1 MASIR
6 RPCRDRLHS
15 TLIEKVAMRWSF
27 KIGKVAGTEIRIHLT
42 LLLLLVWLGAV
53 AAREGAPI
61 DAINVIALICLAFVC
76 VLLHE
81 LGHVFVALSFGITT
95 PRIVLYPIG
104 GIAWMKQIPREPRTE
119 FLIALAGPA
128 VNLFIA
134 ALSFLLI
141 GGLFPLPPVE
151 SPFSLQGFLAA
162 LIWINLMLGLF
173 NLIPAFPMDGGR
185 ALRAIL
191 AMRLPYAK
199 ATTIAVRIGEFFA
212 IAIAVFS
219 ILGSQPVLF
228 LISLLIFVSANAE
241 GAVVKREHLLAGLN
255 ASDAAMKEFH
265 TLQMQDSI
273 HHAVTLMM
281 NSSQPDFP
289 VVNLGGQCTAIATR
303 NSIIQA
309 LRDRGP
315 NTQVSD
321 VVRDIPAQI
330 DLGVSANEAL
340 RLLVESGLPGAAIVD
355 GNGILQKWLTL
366 ENVDDLL
373 QTRAATHHFAIR

>member
-1 MASIR
+1 
-6 RPCRDRLHS
+6 
-15 TLIEKVAMRWSF
+15 MRWSL

-42 LLLLLVWLGAV
+42 LLLLLVWLGAL

-61 DAINVIALICLAFVC
+61 DAINVISLICLAFAC

-128 VNLFIA
+128 VNIFIA
-134 ALSFLLI
+134 ALSFLMI

-151 SPFSLQGFLAA
+151 SPFSFQGFLVA

-228 LISLLIFVSANAE
+228 IISLLIFVSANAE

-273 HHAVTLMM
+273 HHAVTLIL

-289 VVNLGGQCTAIATR
+289 VVNPGGQCTAIATR

-315 NTQVSD
+315 NTPISD

-373 QTRAATHHFAIR
+373 KTRAATHHFAIR